1 MGHPGE
7 KSPWSN
13 EADYCHHCGG
23 YHEGRCPYAE
33 PRLVWAV
40 VIYVV
45 AICGIFGAAAY
56 LAGKL

>member
-23 YHEGRCPYAE
+23 YHEGRCPYQR
-33 PRLVWAV
+33 PRLVWPVLLYLGGIVAV
-40 VIYVV
+40 IGFAAWVV
-45 AICGIFGAAAY
+45 AS
-56 LAGKL
+56 